1 MRILVHYSHAIHLL
15 MRFWIINALD
25 NAFQEVFQLFKWVN
39 AEIMRMRRV
48 FNTHSGALYAFLRL
62 NYALFT

>member
-39 AEIMRMRRV
+39 AEIMRMKRV
-48 FNTHSGALYAFLRL
+48 FNAHFDALFSFLRVD
-62 NYALFT
+62 YALFT

>member
-15 MRFWIINALD
+15 MRFGIINALN
-25 NAFQEVFQLFKWVN
+25 NAFQEVFQHFKWVH
-39 AEIMRMRRV
+39 AEIMRVKRV
-48 FNTHSGALYAFLRL
+48 FNAQFGALCAFLRL